1 MQNTRKSNMAFS
13 IIGGIK
19 EDEGVACGSGDPW
32 SEGKYHFY
40 TFSCFGFF
48 PFQEEFESVYKEV
61 YVPRLWDQGKPDRPC
76 VCLRMNW
83 KKQKKMDAVFLL
95 NHVT

>member
-1 MQNTRKSNMAFS
+1 M
-13 IIGGIK
+13 K
-19 EDEGVACGSGDPW
+19 ESHVALETPDLKESTI
-32 SEGKYHFY
+32 STHFPALDS
-40 TFSCFGFF
+40 FL
-48 PFQEEFESVYKEV
+48 FQEEFESVYKEV